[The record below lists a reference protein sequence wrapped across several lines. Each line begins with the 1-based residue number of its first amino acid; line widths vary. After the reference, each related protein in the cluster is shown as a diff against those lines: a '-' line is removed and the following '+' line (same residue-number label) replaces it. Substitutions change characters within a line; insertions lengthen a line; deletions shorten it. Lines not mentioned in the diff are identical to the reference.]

1 LGLKQYFGLHKEG
14 SYYQGLNEVLGF
26 LLQHFT
32 YKESLIILEGLE
44 TNFLWDFTNLPFSEC
59 LVPVLKAIQHV
70 LGWKKP
76 EWAKAGD
83 NLFVAVQSE
92 FGGFN
97 G

>member
-1 LGLKQYFGLHKEG
+1 M
-14 SYYQGLNEVLGF
+14 
-26 LLQHFT
+26 
-32 YKESLIILEGLE
+32 
-44 TNFLWDFTNLPFSEC
+44 
-59 LVPVLKAIQHV
+59 PVLKAIQHV